1 MASIQEH
8 LDKIKNAIFGKEVRQ
23 SIHDGL
29 NKINQETEITSK
41 KQEKLERTFDELIIN
56 AGNSNAEVVLAR
68 NGFETLGKRLDDVD
82 SQLDN
87 ILYLAENYGIK
98 AEDGFDN
105 STLIQNMID
114 SLQDGARIKFPNGKI
129 QIDND
134 IDFKGKSFDIVVTPT
149 TEFVGNGKFPMFET
163 NDHHMRTGT
172 SFNRY
177 PQVGKSDGGFNNYA
191 DSALNV
197 EMIPKEG
204 YRGNAVGLFISTKSD
219 NTVRESELW
228 GQNIVTTTR
237 PGYEGQSWGI
247 EIDANTHSDNTK
259 AFGIDITST
268 GSKNGYMGLRI
279 YRVNDTKW
287 EHGVYLDDCVK
298 GYVVKNANNGVFID
312 NSDTGVLFNNCSNGV
327 VFTNCNTGI
336 YANID
341 KDVIA
346 IKKTSNT
353 LDTDNIIYVKDTNNN
368 IFFSVKGDGNI
379 TANNISLKSKLE
391 CKGVKIGETQISK
404 LLHKRVTLPSG
415 YTIYANNT
423 RDFEVDIPGAA
434 IGDTVIINPSSILP
448 DGVMWGAF
456 AYQDHVKI
464 RLTSVTDS
472 NISINNFQFEITCI
486 KYN

>member
-68 NGFETLGKRLDDVD
+68 NGFETLGKRLDGVD

-204 YRGNAVGLFISTKSD
+204 YRGNAVGLFIIHF
-219 NTVRESELW
+219 LL
-228 GQNIVTTTR
+228 Q
-237 PGYEGQSWGI
+237 Y
-247 EIDANTHSDNTK
+247 
-259 AFGIDITST
+259 
-268 GSKNGYMGLRI
+268 Y
-279 YRVNDTKW
+279 
-287 EHGVYLDDCVK
+287 
-298 GYVVKNANNGVFID
+298 
-312 NSDTGVLFNNCSNGV
+312 
-327 VFTNCNTGI
+327 
-336 YANID
+336 
-341 KDVIA
+341 
-346 IKKTSNT
+346 
-353 LDTDNIIYVKDTNNN
+353 
-368 IFFSVKGDGNI
+368 
-379 TANNISLKSKLE
+379 
-391 CKGVKIGETQISK
+391 QI
-404 LLHKRVTLPSG
+404 
-415 YTIYANNT
+415 
-423 RDFEVDIPGAA
+423 
-434 IGDTVIINPSSILP
+434 
-448 DGVMWGAF
+448 
-456 AYQDHVKI
+456 
-464 RLTSVTDS
+464 
-472 NISINNFQFEITCI
+472 
-486 KYN
+486 

>member
-8 LDKIKNAIFGKEVRQ
+8 LDKIKNAVFGKDVRQ

-56 AGNSNAEVVLAR
+56 AGNSNAEVAAAR

-404 LLHKRVTLPSG
+404 LLHKRVTLTGS
-415 YTIYANNT
+415 TIYANDT

-472 NISINNFQFEITCI
+472 NISMNNFQFEITCI